1 MRLSQ
6 VFSLKKTFPM
16 TVRQLLNPVSLTCVF
31 FIFFS
36 GQLFRCYSQIGRRL
50 PSEKR
55 VVRDPVTGAELTF
68 LTSKPGVKDSK
79 IYQTHNQWTADEK
92 WLLFRSDRLG
102 KEAIAVNEETGDMV
116 QATEGGYAGGY
127 LIVSRKTMTLYVM
140 RQAAEGKDMNL
151 VKVDLG
157 RLFEDS
163 RSGKLKP
170 ESHYQKICGTI
181 PADYDA
187 HGDMALDAD
196 ESWIYFRVG
205 KEKAAKHLP
214 PGTKIEK
221 PFGPRNLG
229 AGPTGIARI
238 NVKTGEVAHVVSV
251 PFQVGHIQ
259 ANFWVPGEIVFCW
272 ETGGKSPQRTW
283 TVKSDGSDL
292 RPLYPEA
299 DYEWVTHEAIFSPD
313 EVAFAIMG
321 DRKATYNPDSRTFS
335 DASDWGPAGIRMK
348 PSGLAVFNL
357 RTNEMQIAGQAP
369 KGGSFWHVT
378 GSADGKWL
386 AGDTFERNVYVINRE
401 NNRMTLLTAG
411 HNRKAPD
418 HVHPSFSPDGTRI
431 QIQSSF
437 LSEDGSAM
445 HICIIRL
452 PENL

>member
-1 MRLSQ
+1 MPGKPANRSIPPFKRKRPL
-6 VFSLKKTFPM
+6 L
-16 TVRQLLNPVSLTCVF
+16 TVLLPALLLTLPFCVHA
-31 FIFFS
+31 
-36 GQLFRCYSQIGRRL
+36 QIGKRL
-50 PSEKR
+50 PSEKKI
-55 VVRDPVTGAELTF
+55 VRDPVTGAELVF
-68 LTSKPGVKDSK
+68 LTSKEGVRDSK
-79 IYQTHNQWTADEK
+79 IYQTHNQWTADGK
-92 WLLFRSDRLG
+92 WLVFRSDRLG
-102 KEAIAVNEETGDMV
+102 GEAIAVNEETGDMV
-116 QATEGGYAGGY
+116 QVTEGGHASGY
-127 LIVSRKTMTLYVM
+127 LIVSRKTMTLYVL
-140 RQAAEGKDMNL
+140 RKASDGKSMNL
-151 VKVDLG
+151 IRTDLG
-157 RLFEDS
+157 LLFADS
-163 RSGKLKP
+163 ERGQLKP
-170 ESHYQKICGTI
+170 ENRYQKIAGTI
-181 PADYDA
+181 PAEYDA

-196 ESWIYFRVG
+196 EEWIYFRTG
-205 KEKAAKHLP
+205 KEKAARHLP
-214 PGTKIEK
+214 EGTRIEP

-229 AGPTGIARI
+229 AGPNGIARI
-238 NVKTGEVAHVVSV
+238 NVNTGETVHVISV

-272 ETGGKSPQRTW
+272 ETGGKAPQRTW
-283 TVKSDGSDL
+283 TVRSDGTGL

-321 DRKATYNPDSRTFS
+321 DKKATYDYESRAFS
-335 DASDWGPAGIRMK
+335 DASDWGPGGIRMK
-348 PSGLAVFNL
+348 PSGLAVLNM

-445 HICIIRL
+445 HICIIKL
-452 PENL
+452 PEGL

>member
-68 LTSKPGVKDSK
+68 LTSHPGVKDSK
-79 IYQTHNQWTADEK
+79 IYQTHNQWTADGK

-369 KGGSFWHVT
+369 KGRSFWHVT
-378 GSADGKWL
+378 GLFQARDP
-386 AGDTFERNVYVINRE
+386 FFPY
-401 NNRMTLLTAG
+401 
-411 HNRKAPD
+411 H
-418 HVHPSFSPDGTRI
+418 
-431 QIQSSF
+431 
-437 LSEDGSAM
+437 LSEG
-445 HICIIRL
+445 
-452 PENL
+452 